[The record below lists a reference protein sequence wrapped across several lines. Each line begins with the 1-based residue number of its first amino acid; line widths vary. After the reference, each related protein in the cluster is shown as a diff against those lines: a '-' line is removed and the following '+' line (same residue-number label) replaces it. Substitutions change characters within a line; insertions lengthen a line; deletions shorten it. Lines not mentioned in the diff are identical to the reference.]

1 MSDAASPPE
10 RQDPTDPSS
19 TWQDLPLQEQIEAWN
34 AVVPNSAERMF
45 RQVEADY
52 EHRRHMDRVDV
63 RFRVFGA
70 AFTSTCAVAI
80 VGTAYYVI
88 AQGAAAA
95 GAGLLGTG
103 IAGVVGV
110 VLQRGRNQQ

>member
-1 MSDAASPPE
+1 MSDATPPPE
-10 RQDPTDPSS
+10 RQAPTGPSG

-34 AVVPNSAERMF
+34 AAVPNSAERMF

-52 EHRRHMDRVDV
+52 EHRRHMDRIDV

-70 AFTSTCAVAI
+70 VFASTLAVAI

-88 AQGAAAA
+88 AEGSAAA

-103 IAGVVGV
+103 VAGLVGI
-110 VLQRGRNQQ
+110 VLQRNRNQP